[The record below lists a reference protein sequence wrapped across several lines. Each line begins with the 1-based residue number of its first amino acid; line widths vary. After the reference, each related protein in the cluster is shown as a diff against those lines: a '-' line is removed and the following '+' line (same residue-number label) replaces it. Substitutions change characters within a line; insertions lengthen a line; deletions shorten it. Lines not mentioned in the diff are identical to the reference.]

1 MAEELSPF
9 RPFLIGAGGPQFAR
23 QRGRCDWMHGLT
35 PGVLS
40 CEPVSRCSQKH
51 VGKVHCGARASQ
63 EAGTASGLG
72 ALIAHSRAVV
82 GRRCRCREVSVG
94 QLDAT
99 ELSLGTGLAVLRVL
113 QQQQTPLAGNDVSE
127 YRRTHG
133 ELLGG
138 ERVHVIRQTVT
149 TIGRG
154 LRNAVILL
162 DPSVSREHA
171 CLTHTDGAW
180 TVENLSDHNALWV
193 GAHEVAPHGNAI
205 LRTGDTL
212 RLGHTALQFL
222 APFSA
227 TTPTNDA
234 ASASPLAPESDT
246 LSSTTALNLFD
257 PGVTM
262 RFALSGR
269 FASRTRWV
277 LAIAGALIFCASAVV
292 TLGTA
297 ALVGANALATQGIGS
312 VLAAITIPLVPVLG
326 AALLVGAI
334 DRYEREPI
342 ILLIGA
348 FAWGALIAIPAAL
361 FAERALNTWL
371 QRIPVGAGVAVS
383 AAGQVAHSALQGLT
397 AGLTEE
403 SVKGAGLLVLL
414 LLLRDEFDN
423 VTDGILYGVVIGAG
437 FAMVEN
443 FVYFASSPRGD
454 LGFLILGRV
463 VLGWL
468 GHSTF
473 TALFGA
479 GLGFARES
487 RGRRQRVLGPLAGF
501 LAAVLL
507 HSFFDFV
514 DFQANAAVHM
524 PHAGQTMATLAL
536 VAIIAD
542 YLPLFLAQAIL
553 VRLLVGALDRE
564 SEVVREFLA
573 SEVQAG
579 VVLPDEYAMLQKA
592 TVRAGLERRYLLVWG
607 PRAYLTARA
616 LHQTAIGLAF
626 RKWHVAMGDRPKS
639 TPRQPE
645 DIYRERIGRL
655 RRALL
660 RLVTVGV
667 VAGASVTTDT

>member
-1 MAEELSPF
+1 M
-9 RPFLIGAGGPQFAR
+9 
-23 QRGRCDWMHGLT
+23 
-35 PGVLS
+35 
-40 CEPVSRCSQKH
+40 
-51 VGKVHCGARASQ
+51 
-63 EAGTASGLG
+63 
-72 ALIAHSRAVV
+72 
-82 GRRCRCREVSVG
+82 G

-99 ELSLGTGLAVLRVL
+99 EMSLGTGLAVLRVL
-113 QQQQTPLAGNDVSE
+113 HKQAAPLPTKGPSDH
-127 YRRTHG
+127 RRPDG
-133 ELLGG
+133 DLLGG
-138 ERVHVIRQTVT
+138 EQVHVIRQTVT

-154 LRNAVILL
+154 LQNAAVLL

-171 CLTHTDGAW
+171 CLIREDGTW
-180 TVENLSDHNALWV
+180 IVQNLSEHNALWV
-193 GAHEVAPHGNAI
+193 GSQEVAPRSRAALPPGE
-205 LRTGDTL
+205 TL

-222 APFSA
+222 APVSPPAPVEDGMNA
-227 TTPTNDA
+227 TGVP
-234 ASASPLAPESDT
+234 PPVPELESQT
-246 LSSTTALNLFD
+246 STTALNLFD

-269 FASRTRWV
+269 FAARTRWV
-277 LAIAGALIFCASAVV
+277 LAIMGTLIFCASAVV

-297 ALVGANALATQGIGS
+297 ALVGQSALAAQGIGS
-312 VLAAITIPLVPVLG
+312 VLAAVTIPLVPVLG
-326 AALLVGAI
+326 AAVLVGAI

-342 ILLIGA
+342 VLLVAA
-348 FAWGALIAIPAAL
+348 FSWGALIAIPAAL
-361 FAERALNTWL
+361 LAERALNAWL
-371 QRIPVGAGVAVS
+371 QANPVGAGGFASS
-383 AAGQVAHSALQGLT
+383 AGAVAHSALQGLS
-397 AGLTEE
+397 AGFTEE

-423 VTDGILYGVVIGAG
+423 VTDGILYGVMIGAG

-487 RGRRQRVLGPLAGF
+487 RDRRNRVLGPLVGF

-524 PHAGQTMATLAL
+524 LHADRSVAALAL
-536 VAIIAD
+536 IAVIAD
-542 YLPLFLAQAIL
+542 YLPLFAAQAIL
-553 VRLLVGALDRE
+553 VRLLVRALHRE

-573 SEVQAG
+573 AEVQAG
-579 VVLPDEYAMLQKA
+579 VVSPDEYAVLQRSA
-592 TVRAGLERRYLLVWG
+592 LRARLERHYFLVWG

-645 DIYRERIGRL
+645 EVYRERIGRL

-660 RLVTVGV
+660 RLVNDGLGM
-667 VAGASVTTDT
+667 GARASTGS